1 MNTDILSVD
10 LGARRRHIGIG
21 QAEVALR
28 ASCSVAA
35 VKLYERGYRARN
47 GGLTERIN
55 KALDDAE
62 RGVPVPL
69 TDADIAPMVE
79 GIANFP
85 ERAVEW
91 VALATRLANDKSR
104 TETQRQVAGCWAAI
118 ISRVA
123 NGEDFIDVSR
133 ELDASNGGI
142 LYAPDGG
149 EVAER

>member
-1 MNTDILSVD
+1 MHTDNFSVD
-10 LGARRRHIGIG
+10 LGARRQEVGIS

-28 ASCSVAA
+28 AGCSVAA

-55 KALDDAE
+55 HALDEAA

-79 GIANFP
+79 GIASFP
-85 ERAVEW
+85 ERAAEW
-91 VALATRLANDKSR
+91 VALATRLARDESR
-104 TETQRQVAGCWAAI
+104 TEPQRQVARCWAAI
-118 ISRVA
+118 MSRVA

-133 ELDASNGGI
+133 ELDALNGGI
-142 LYAPDGG
+142 LYAVESD
-149 EVAER
+149 ER